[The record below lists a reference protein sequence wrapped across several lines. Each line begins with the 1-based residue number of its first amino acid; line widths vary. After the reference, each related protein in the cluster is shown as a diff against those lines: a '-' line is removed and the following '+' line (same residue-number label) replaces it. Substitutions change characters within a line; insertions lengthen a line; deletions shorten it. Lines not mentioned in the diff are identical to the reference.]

1 MGILSKKQIRELIQ
15 EKDLKTAKD
24 AQETLKE
31 MFKDVIQELLEAE
44 LDQELGFEKNDRMA
58 KNTHNSRNGKSKKTV
73 RSEMGSIEL
82 DIPRDR
88 QNEFEPQVVQKHS
101 RDVSGI
107 EDIVISMYARGM
119 STRDIH
125 LQIKEIYGVDLSA
138 EMVSKMTDRILPKI
152 TEWQNRQLE
161 HAYPL
166 VFMDAIHYKV
176 RENNLVKSKA
186 AYVIIGVNL
195 EGYKDI
201 LGVWIGETESS
212 KFWLTVLNDLKN
224 RGIQEVA
231 IFSVDGLTG
240 LKEAIQAVYS
250 DAEIQRCIIH
260 QLRNSFRF
268 VSYKHRKEFTQDF
281 KAVYQAPNESV
292 AIEQL
297 DLLKEKWGSHYPYAF
312 KSWEENWDVLSTFL
326 KFPEDL
332 RKIMYT
338 TNVIENLNRQYRKV
352 TKSKAVFPSDTAL
365 LKMLYLVSMN
375 AKERWTSRYRNWDK
389 ILNQLLIFYPTLNE
403 YL

>member
-1 MGILSKKQIRELIQ
+1 MSILSKKQIRELIQ
-15 EKDLKTAKD
+15 EEDLKTVKD

-31 MFKDVIQELLEAE
+31 MFKDVIQELLEVE
-44 LDQELGFEKNDRMA
+44 LDQELGFEKNDRLA
-58 KNTHNSRNGKSKKTV
+58 KNTPNSRNGKSKKTV
-73 RSEMGSIEL
+73 RSEMGHIVL

-107 EDIVISMYARGM
+107 EDIVISMYAKGM

-125 LQIKEIYGVDLSA
+125 LQIKEIYGVEISA
-138 EMVSKMTDRILPKI
+138 EMVSKMTDKILPKI
-152 TEWQNRQLE
+152 SEWQNRPLE
-161 HAYPL
+161 QAYAF

-201 LGVWIGETESS
+201 LGIWIGETESS

-224 RGIQEVA
+224 RGVQEVA

-240 LKEAIQAVYS
+240 LNQAIQAVYS
-250 DAEIQRCIIH
+250 DAEIQRCIVH

-268 VSYKHRKEFTQDF
+268 VSYKHKKEFTNDF
-281 KAVYQAPNESV
+281 KAVYQAPNETV
-292 AIEQL
+292 AVEQL
-297 DLLKEKWGSHYPYAF
+297 DLLKEKWGNDYPYVF
-312 KSWEENWDVLSTFL
+312 KSWEEN
-326 KFPEDL
+326 
-332 RKIMYT
+332 
-338 TNVIENLNRQYRKV
+338 
-352 TKSKAVFPSDTAL
+352 
-365 LKMLYLVSMN
+365 
-375 AKERWTSRYRNWDK
+375 
-389 ILNQLLIFYPTLNE
+389 
-403 YL
+403 

>member
-1 MGILSKKQIRELIQ
+1 MG
-15 EKDLKTAKD
+15 
-24 AQETLKE
+24 
-31 MFKDVIQELLEAE
+31 
-44 LDQELGFEKNDRMA
+44 N
-58 KNTHNSRNGKSKKTV
+58 
-73 RSEMGSIEL
+73 IEL
-82 DIPRDR
+82 EIPRDR
-88 QNEFEPQVVQKHS
+88 TNEFEPQVVQKHS

-125 LQIKEIYGVDLSA
+125 QQIKEIYGVELSA
-138 EMVSKMTDRILPKI
+138 EMVSKITDRILPKI
-152 TEWQNRQLE
+152 TEWQNRELE
-161 HAYPL
+161 HAYSF

-176 RENNLVKSKA
+176 RDNNLVKSKA
-186 AYVIIGVNL
+186 AYVILGVNL
-195 EGYKDI
+195 EGHKDI

-224 RGIQEVA
+224 RGVQDVA

-240 LKEAIQAVYS
+240 LKEAIMAVYS
-250 DAEIQRCIIH
+250 ESEIQRCIIH

-268 VSYKHRKEFTQDF
+268 VSHKHMKEFTKDF
-281 KAVYQAPNESV
+281 KSVYKAPNESV
-292 AIEQL
+292 AREQL
-297 DLLKEKWGSHYPYAF
+297 EIIKDKWGDQYPYAF

-326 KFPEDL
+326 KFPDEL

-352 TKSKAVFPSDTAL
+352 TKAKSVFPSDTAL
-365 LKMLYLVSMN
+365 LKMLYLASMN
-375 AKERWTSRYRNWDK
+375 VKERWTSRYKNWDK
-389 ILNQLLIFYPTLNE
+389 ILNQLLIFYPQLNQ

>member
-1 MGILSKKQIRELIQ
+1 MGLLSKKQIRELIQ

-24 AQETLKE
+24 VQESLKD
-31 MFKDVIQELLEAE
+31 MFKDVLQEMLEAE

-58 KNTHNSRNGKSKKTV
+58 KNTPNSRNGKSKKTV
-73 RSEMGSIEL
+73 RSEMGHIEL

-119 STRDIH
+119 STRDIN

-138 EMVSKMTDRILPKI
+138 ELVSKITDRILPKV
-152 TEWQNRQLE
+152 TEWQNRPLE
-161 HAYPL
+161 QAYPFI
-166 VFMDAIHYKV
+166 FMDAIHYKA

-186 AYVIIGVNL
+186 AYVILGVNL

-201 LGVWIGETESS
+201 LGVWIGETENS
-212 KFWLTVLNDLKN
+212 KFWLSVLNDLKN
-224 RGIQEVA
+224 RGVQEVA

-240 LKEAIQAVYS
+240 LEEAVQAVYS
-250 DAEIQRCIIH
+250 DSEIQRCMIH

-268 VSYKHRKEFTQDF
+268 VSFKHKKEFTKDF
-281 KAVYQAPNESV
+281 KAVYQAPNEV
-292 AIEQL
+292 EQL
-297 DLLKEKWGSHYPYAF
+297 DILKEKWGSYYPYAF
-312 KSWEENWDVLSTFL
+312 KSWEDNWGVLSTFL

-365 LKMLYLVSMN
+365 VKMLYLISMN

-389 ILNQLLIFYPTLNE
+389 ILNQLLIFYPKLNE